1 MYGPCLSSILGDHA
15 LTPPIRLSLG
25 EPLPHQQADRP
36 QAIFSAGSYTLFPT
50 KGGVY
55 AELPPI
61 SQGYSPPRS
70 MFLRV
75 TQPSASI
82 VLRYHSAP
90 KLKKLT
96 LNLKG
101 AEQ

>member
-25 EPLPHQQADRP
+25 RPLPHQQADRP
-36 QAIFSAGSYTLFPT
+36 QAISSAGGYTLFPI
-50 KGGVY
+50 KDRVY

-75 TQPSASI
+75 TQPSATKRAQRARI
-82 VLRYHSAP
+82 
-90 KLKKLT
+90 
-96 LNLKG
+96 
-101 AEQ
+101 